1 MSDEDQLEFLKEILK
16 DLCKNSDINYDN
28 IGETKKHVI
37 STMEMVFDDVNLE
50 LIDYNFFKLL
60 KVNFEY
66 DYNNGGVVIYNK
78 EDLDVPDEYKSLVE
92 HVDFLANLPQPE
104 QRTEEWFDMRR
115 NMITAS
121 CAAQAIGENPYP
133 NQTPDD
139 LILDKLNL
147 GAPYQDNKFVH
158 HGKKYEEIA
167 TKIYENIYDIKV
179 EEYGLIPHVSKPPVP
194 FIGASPDG
202 IGSRFTLNNDFSE
215 MVGRMLE
222 IKCPFSRKIKFKG
235 EIDGEICPHYYHC
248 QVQQQLEC
256 CDLEYCDFW
265 QCTIKEF
272 YTKEDLLNDN
282 TPLNYYEEQE
292 KELNVPIN
300 CRQGCIIQLL
310 PKNKIKEFCLF
321 DAKYIYPKDVD
332 ITTFEYDQWILST
345 IDSLYRDYKSLMKD
359 YVFDR
364 VLYWKLTD
372 CHNVKIKRDKE
383 WFKSKYILFKNL
395 WDRIVLYRNDKK
407 ALKHFLDE
415 KNKGKKPRVKKEA
428 KIKPEDLFVDSENS
442 EDLQANL

>member
-28 IGETKKHVI
+28 IGETKKHII

-66 DYNNGGVVIYNK
+66 NYNNGGVVIYDK

-167 TKIYENIYDIKV
+167 TKIYENIFDIKV

-272 YTKEDLLNDN
+272 YTKEELLKDD
-282 TPLNYYEEQE
+282 TELNYYQEQE
-292 KELNVPIN
+292 MELNVPIN

-332 ITTFEYDQWILST
+332 ITTFEYDQWLLTT
-345 IDSLYRDYKSLMKD
+345 IDSLHKDYKDLMKD

-364 VLYWKLTD
+364 ILYWKLTD
-372 CHNVKIKRDKE
+372 CHNVTIKRDKE
-383 WFKSKYILFKNL
+383 WFKSKYILYKNL

-415 KNKGKKPRVKKEA
+415 KNKSKKPKVKKEP

>member
-1 MSDEDQLEFLKEILK
+1 M
-16 DLCKNSDINYDN
+16 CRPGNWR
-28 IGETKKHVI
+28 
-37 STMEMVFDDVNLE
+37 
-50 LIDYNFFKLL
+50 
-60 KVNFEY
+60 
-66 DYNNGGVVIYNK
+66 
-78 EDLDVPDEYKSLVE
+78 KS
-92 HVDFLANLPQPE
+92 
-104 QRTEEWFDMRR
+104 
-115 NMITAS
+115 
-121 CAAQAIGENPYP
+121 YP

-167 TKIYENIYDIKV
+167 TKIYENIFDIKV

-272 YTKEDLLNDN
+272 NTKEELLKDD
-282 TPLNYYEEQE
+282 TELNYYQEQE
-292 KELNVPIN
+292 MELNVPIN

-332 ITTFEYDQWILST
+332 ITTFEYDQWLLTT
-345 IDSLYRDYKSLMKD
+345 IDSLHKDYKDLMKD

-364 VLYWKLTD
+364 ILYWKLTD
-372 CHNVKIKRDKE
+372 CHNVTIKRDKE
-383 WFKSKYILFKNL
+383 WFKSKYILYKNL

-415 KNKGKKPRVKKEA
+415 KNKSKKPKVKKEP

-442 EDLQANL
+442 EDLQTNS

>member
-66 DYNNGGVVIYNK
+66 NYNNGGVVIYDK

-272 YTKEDLLNDN
+272 TTKEELLKDD
-282 TPLNYYEEQE
+282 TELNYYQEQE
-292 KELNVPIN
+292 MELNVPIN

-332 ITTFEYDQWILST
+332 ITTFEYDQWLLTT
-345 IDSLYRDYKSLMKD
+345 IDSLHKDYKDLMKD

-364 VLYWKLTD
+364 ILYWKLTD
-372 CHNVKIKRDKE
+372 CHNVTIKRDKE
-383 WFKSKYILFKNL
+383 WFKSKYILYKNL

-415 KNKGKKPRVKKEA
+415 KNKSKKPKVKKEP

-442 EDLQANL
+442 EDLQTNS

>member
-16 DLCKNSDINYDN
+16 DICKNSDINYDN
-28 IGETKKHVI
+28 ISDAKKYVI

-60 KVNFEY
+60 KINFEY
-66 DYNNGGVVIYNK
+66 NSDNGGVVIYDK
-78 EDLDVPDEYKSLVE
+78 EDLDIPDEYKSLVE

-272 YTKEDLLNDN
+272 YTKEDLLNDD

-292 KELNVPIN
+292 KKLNVPIN
-300 CRQGCIIQLL
+300 CSQGCIIQLL

-332 ITTFEYDQWILST
+332 ITTFEYDQWILTT

-372 CHNVKIKRDKE
+372 CHNVTIKRDKE
-383 WFKSKYILFKNL
+383 WFKSKYILYKNL

-415 KNKGKKPRVKKEA
+415 KNKSKKPKVKKEA

-442 EDLQANL
+442 EDLQENL